1 MKQQAKA
8 AGSARAALSAGRGK
22 RGGGGPSLRRLRIPM
37 TAKRKQESKRA
48 ENGAG
53 QKFYPQAAA

>member
-8 AGSARAALSAGRGK
+8 AGARAALSAGRGK
-22 RGGGGPSLRRLRIPM
+22 RGGDGPSLRRLRIPM

>member
-1 MKQQAKA
+1 MKQQANA
-8 AGSARAALSAGRGK
+8 AGGARSALSAGRGK
-22 RGGGGPSLRRLRIPM
+22 RGGGPSLRRLRIPM